1 VRVIVVLEGRDGAG
15 KTTTARDLALTLGP
29 DTCRIVSVGAPREPS
44 EARGFYHER
53 WLSNL
58 AGPGS
63 VVVFDRSWYNRA
75 LVERVMGFCTPAELE
90 AFFVETPRVEEEL
103 IRAGNAVVKVF
114 FEISR
119 EEQIRRLEE
128 RRVRGEL
135 SAVDAEAIARG
146 EAYAKAE
153 AEMFARTSTDVAPWI
168 VLPECDR
175 TVRCSAVLEQVRAAE
190 KLLLTG

>member
-1 VRVIVVLEGRDGAG
+1 MRVIVVLEGRDGAG
-15 KTTTARDLALTLGP
+15 KTTTARDLALALGP
-29 DTCRIVSVGAPREPS
+29 ENCRIVSVVAPEPG

-53 WLSNL
+53 WLSHL

-75 LVERVMGFCTPAELE
+75 LVECVMGFCTAAELE
-90 AFFVETPRVEEEL
+90 AFFLETPRVEEEL
-103 IRAGNAVVKVF
+103 VRAGNVLVKVF
-114 FEISR
+114 FQISR

-146 EAYAKAE
+146 EAYAAAE
-153 AEMFARTSTDVAPWI
+153 AEMFARTSTDLAPWL
-168 VLPECDR
+168 VLPECER
-175 TVRCSAVLEQVRAAE
+175 SVRLAAVLERVPGAAP
-190 KLLLTG
+190 TAS